1 LFVSY
6 VNINILIQTFIY
18 LIRFKLSAWIGMLL
32 GAFAAW
38 VFRLGKNQIVTIGIG
53 KKFGQCE
60 VSDQIQNK
68 RSDQIFKS

>member
-1 LFVSY
+1 
-6 VNINILIQTFIY
+6 
-18 LIRFKLSAWIGMLL
+18 MLL

-68 RSDQIFKS
+68 RSDQIFKREFKNDTTVYRSKLKANK